1 MSMTDL
7 FGSDVDDSEEEENVP
22 EDKMSEGENIK
33 EHSGGS
39 EHSEQ
44 EDDNDD
50 EEPEGEE
57 EEEEEEDVGEEEK
70 EKEEDSDERSNEDED
85 EEVEEQEADK
95 MEGPEGHVD
104 KDEEVIMCYIYT
116 GSLSFCMLIYIIWA
130 DMYVSDM
137 WGTNKTVDR
146 EANCTNVDC
155 AMPNANEG
163 PEAKYEACIEP
174 QHDI

>member
-1 MSMTDL
+1 MTDL
-7 FGSDVDDSEEEENVP
+7 FGSDVDDSEEEENVG

-57 EEEEEEDVGEEEK
+57 EEEEEDGGEEEK

-85 EEVEEQEADK
+85 EEEQETDK

-116 GSLSFCMLIYIIWA
+116 GSLSFCMLIYIICMCQICGA
-130 DMYVSDM
+130 QTRLLRGRPIAQML
-137 WGTNKTVDR
+137 TVPCQICQR
-146 EANCTNVDC
+146 GA
-155 AMPNANEG
+155 
-163 PEAKYEACIEP
+163 
-174 QHDI
+174 